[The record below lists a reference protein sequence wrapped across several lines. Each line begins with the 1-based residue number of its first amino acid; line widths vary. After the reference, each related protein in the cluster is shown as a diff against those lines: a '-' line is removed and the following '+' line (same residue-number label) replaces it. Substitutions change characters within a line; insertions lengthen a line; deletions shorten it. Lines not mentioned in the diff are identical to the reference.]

1 MELAKRLFKE
11 MRSVGKNTKNANNI
25 ANSKIKKAMN
35 SVFKTPRDINVARA
49 LVDTDISPI
58 VGADKHRTEKNSTLD
73 NREDQNVLS
82 AI

>member
-11 MRSVGKNTKNANNI
+11 MRSVGKNNKNAD
-25 ANSKIKKAMN
+25 KISKAMN
-35 SVFKTPRDINVARA
+35 SVFKNPHDNNIARA

-58 VGADKHRTEKNSTLD
+58 ASLDKHRTEKNSTMD